1 MINNLKDMNE
11 NPISSRWKKRFAELP
26 EDIQLK
32 IKELDNKDPKE
43 YQLKVIKKT
52 KCKPKEGDIFL
63 VSPREG
69 IYFYGRVFK
78 AEIKHIANDTF
89 INGKNAVFIFKCKT
103 RTLDLSNY
111 LPNYEELIIDP
122 VIVDD
127 IYWRKGFFYTIANIP
142 IDDYEKE
149 LDYGFY
155 SIGKGKYFKE
165 DGHELMHQP
174 QILGTYGIATIIG
187 IARNIEKE
195 LIINP
200 NLLKFD

>member
-1 MINNLKDMNE
+1 
-11 NPISSRWKKRFAELP
+11 
-26 EDIQLK
+26 LK

-127 IYWRKGFFYTIANIP
+127 IYWRKGFFIQSLIFQLMIMKKNLTMGSTVL
-142 IDDYEKE
+142 EKVNTSKKMAMNLCINHKFLEHMESQQLLE
-149 LDYGFY
+149 L
-155 SIGKGKYFKE
+155 
-165 DGHELMHQP
+165 LA
-174 QILGTYGIATIIG
+174 IL
-187 IARNIEKE
+187 K
-195 LIINP
+195 
-200 NLLKFD
+200 KS